1 MNRSTKILL
10 SLMLLAAGLL
20 VGLLFYPEQTPET
33 TQTSVSNDT
42 EKNTQTN
49 DKLKNNTTSPQEA
62 DKTNTTTKQKQQD
75 YHSEV
80 SIPAFKNK
88 KFEGKNLKLGQ
99 VLRET
104 SEYTR
109 YYITYNSEGLTIS
122 GIMNVPKGDG
132 PFPVLILNHGY
143 IDPDVYT
150 VGRGLKREQDYFA
163 RNGYVVLHPDYR
175 NHGDSSEV
183 DDPGLNF
190 DLDYSTDVINTI
202 KAVQKSDLDF
212 LGKKNIG
219 MLGHSM
225 GGGIALNIAT
235 AHPELIDALAL
246 YAPVSGYEWK
256 NFRRWTIRDEGEK
269 TAETSSEAQLV
280 LDTYGT
286 PTTSPE
292 FWSNVSPINFVEN
305 IDDPIILH
313 HGTADKSVP
322 YSWSQ
327 NLNKALTEANKN
339 ITFHTYDGG
348 KHEFITH
355 WDQFMQ
361 RNLDFFDKHLKNL

>member
-1 MNRSTKILL
+1 MNKKTVFTTL
-10 SLMLLAAGLL
+10 LMLGVGGLL
-20 VGLLFYPEQTPET
+20 VGLLFYPQKKSKV
-33 TQTSVSNDT
+33 TQITNKDSAKEEH
-42 EKNTQTN
+42 EKNITTNTN
-49 DKLKNNTTSPQEA
+49 DNKNETTSPKES
-62 DKTNTTTKQKQQD
+62 QKQESKS
-75 YHSEV
+75 YHPEV
-80 SIPAFKNK
+80 SIPAFENK
-88 KFEGKNLKLGQ
+88 KFNGKNLKLSQ

-104 SEYTR
+104 SQYTR
-109 YYITYNSEGLTIS
+109 YYVTYQSEELTIS

-163 RNGYVVLHPDYR
+163 RNGYVVFHPDYR

-190 DLDYSTDVINTI
+190 DLDYSTDVINAI

-212 LGKKNIG
+212 FDKQNIG

-235 AHPELIDALAL
+235 SHPELIDAIAL

-256 NFRRWTIRDEGEK
+256 NFRRWTIRDEGEE
-269 TAETSSEAQLV
+269 TTETSTEAKLV
-280 LDTYGT
+280 LNTYGT

-292 FWSNVSPINFVEN
+292 FWNKVSPINFVEN

-327 NLNKALTEANKN
+327 NLNQALTEANKN
-339 ITFHTYDGG
+339 ITFYTYDGG

-355 WDQFMQ
+355 WNKFMQ
-361 RNLDFFDKHLKNL
+361 RNVDFFDKHLQNQ